1 MSNSFEEMKKSLEI
15 RIVEVKFDLERQH
28 LANQVALKADF
39 ESKKSV
45 LEEESKRVL
54 EQLDEKLEKLAQL
67 EKRLEETQKQ
77 HEEQLERLEKK

>member
-15 RIVEVKFDLERQH
+15 RIVEVKVDLERQH